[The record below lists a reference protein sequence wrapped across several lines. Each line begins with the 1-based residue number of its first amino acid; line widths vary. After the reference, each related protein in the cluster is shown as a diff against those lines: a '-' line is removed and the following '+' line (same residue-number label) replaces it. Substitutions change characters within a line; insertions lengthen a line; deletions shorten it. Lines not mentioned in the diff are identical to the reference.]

1 MKDKEEYIGTG
12 GGSAPKGK
20 GQPKKSKVGIFI
32 AIGIVL
38 AVLFAV
44 ILLA

>member
-1 MKDKEEYIGTG
+1 MKDKEQYIGT